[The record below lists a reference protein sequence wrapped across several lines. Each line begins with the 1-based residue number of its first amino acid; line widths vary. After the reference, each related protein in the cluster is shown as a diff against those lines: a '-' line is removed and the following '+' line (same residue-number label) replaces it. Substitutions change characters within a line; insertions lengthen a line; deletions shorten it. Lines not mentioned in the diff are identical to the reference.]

1 MLTSNENVMNLILF
15 NVASDRE
22 ANIKVLREETMAFH
36 CLTVDL
42 STLAFLNCYKIGYK
56 FDAMTV

>member
-22 ANIKVLREETMAFH
+22 ANIKVLREENHGFS
-36 CLTVDL
+36 L
-42 STLAFLNCYKIGYK
+42 
-56 FDAMTV
+56 FDR